1 MGNTISV
8 RKHIILILLIASGSL
23 VMGCS
28 SNNSNS
34 STDSADVMV
43 SDTATSGMG
52 ADTTSA
58 KTDSLRD
65 SLNR

>member
-1 MGNTISV
+1 MGNITSL
-8 RKHIILILLIASGSL
+8 RKRIVLILLIASAGL
-23 VMGCS
+23 VVSCS
-28 SNNSNS
+28 SNNTNS
-34 STDSADVMV
+34 SADSADVMV